1 MKILQVPE
9 AKEIVQSYLDG
20 YITVKELREEF
31 EKYWNMKTHKGT
43 KAPVVEWK
51 VFSVPLTVKQDR

>member
-9 AKEIVQSYLDG
+9 AKKIVQSYLDG
-20 YITVKELREEF
+20 YITVKELREELEQF
-31 EKYWNMKTHKGT
+31 WNMKTHKGT

-51 VFSVPLTVKQDR
+51 VSSVPLTLNQDR